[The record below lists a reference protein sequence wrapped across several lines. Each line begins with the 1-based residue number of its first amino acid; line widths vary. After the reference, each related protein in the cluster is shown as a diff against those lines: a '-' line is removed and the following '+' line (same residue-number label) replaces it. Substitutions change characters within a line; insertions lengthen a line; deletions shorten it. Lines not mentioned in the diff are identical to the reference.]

1 MLNLLPYD
9 AGPHVRGELCKKNQF
24 QNFPLYQHV
33 YENLCVNW
41 EIHVT
46 G

>member
-9 AGPHVRGELCKKNQF
+9 AGPHVRGELCKNQF